1 MDASEIFFVV
11 VRWVHEIAAVTWVGG
26 SIFFAIVIRP
36 INISHPEIMAKL
48 MVPLSSLYRD
58 LVDLS
63 IIALIVSGLIL
74 TVNRLTDERTTAS
87 YGIVLGLKILVALF
101 MFYLVWELRRS
112 GYQPRPGGWHKRIS
126 WLLGY
131 NALAALGVGVF
142 LMVEFLRPLYERSV
156 GVAP

>member
-1 MDASEIFFVV
+1 M
-11 VRWVHEIAAVTWVGG
+11 RWVHAIAAVAWVGG

-36 INISHPEIMAKL
+36 INRSHPEMMAKL

-74 TVNRLTDERTTAS
+74 TVNRFTDERATAT
-87 YGIVLGLKILVALF
+87 YGIVLGIKILIALF
-101 MFYLVWELRRS
+101 MFYLVWGLRRS
-112 GYQPRPGGWHKRIS
+112 GYQPRPGSWHERIS
-126 WLLGY
+126 WVLGY

-142 LMVEFLRPLYERSV
+142 LIVEFLRSLHESSIRF
-156 GVAP
+156 GI

>member
-1 MDASEIFFVV
+1 MDASEYFFIA
-11 VRWVHEIAAVTWVGG
+11 VRWIHAIAAVAWVGG

-36 INISHPEIMAKL
+36 INLSHPEIMAKL
-48 MVPLSSLYRD
+48 MVPLSSIYRD

-74 TVNRLTDERTTAS
+74 TVNRLTDERATAI
-87 YGIVLGLKILVALF
+87 YGIVLGTKILIALF
-101 MFYLVWELRRS
+101 MFYLVWGLRRS
-112 GYQPRPGGWHKRIS
+112 GYQPRPGGWHKRVS

-142 LMVEFLRPLYERSV
+142 LMVEFLRSLYESSIRM
-156 GVAP
+156 GI